1 MLCMVQA
8 MLEAVYAIWVCFWLQ
23 YMYSNELIAK
33 SLFLKVTL
41 NSCAHA
47 HSIRHEYNYFCIA
60 GNCNGVRGSVV
71 FWCAKLCKERQ

>member
-1 MLCMVQA
+1 MQM
-8 MLEAVYAIWVCFWLQ
+8 FR
-23 YMYSNELIAK
+23 YSCLREETRRLVHKFEDFMQVNFKKHLV
-33 SLFLKVTL
+33 KVTL